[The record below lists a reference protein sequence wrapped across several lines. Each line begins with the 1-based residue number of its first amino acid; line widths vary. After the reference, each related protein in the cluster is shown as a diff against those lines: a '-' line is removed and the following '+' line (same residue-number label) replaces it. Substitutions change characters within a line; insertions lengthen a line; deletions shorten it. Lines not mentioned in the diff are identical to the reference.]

1 MSPRM
6 RDMLTWRAHP
16 EPTAYDFATDD
27 VLHGMSPRL
36 VIELARLAGASL
48 RDLSVTLHLM
58 PYGDRAVMVAY
69 GLIEMGPEDGSGH
82 RALRVDP
89 FCLEVVAAAAE
100 LVASVVDPTAVA
112 VRLAEFD
119 LADATYVPVAT
130 LEEQSGEGRKSFTG
144 LVQNAEH
151 ILPGMVQLDVAL
163 REPEKSGPIPAHTE
177 RIVRV
182 VTEDKPSF
190 HNDALVSLAYP
201 ASEKPLSIAQL
212 TAEQ

>member
-1 MSPRM
+1 
-6 RDMLTWRAHP
+6 MLTRRAHP
-16 EPTAYDFATDD
+16 EPAAYEFTTDD

-48 RDLSVTLHLM
+48 GDLSVTLHLM

-69 GLIEMGPEDGSGH
+69 GLIEMGPEDGSGY
-82 RALRVDP
+82 RSLRVDP

-119 LADATYVPVAT
+119 LADAAVPYVPVAT

-151 ILPGMVQLDVAL
+151 ISPGVVQLDVAL
-163 REPEKSGPIPAHTE
+163 CEPEESGPTPT
-177 RIVRV
+177 RTDRVVRV